1 LRWIVDDVG
10 RDDVAAAREI
20 VSRWAAAHDGSVDA
34 ADDRWTVMLAG
45 EHKRTVGVTLSI
57 GDHTLTAQSFFMRA
71 PDEAPG
77 RVYELLLRRHVRSY
91 TLRFA
96 LLPDGDVVL
105 VGVLP
110 LRAVFD
116 EELDRMLGQLLAV
129 ADETFDEALRRG
141 FATYI
146 SREQAWRA
154 QAGLPRNPIT

>member
-1 LRWIVDDVG
+1 VAPDTP
-10 RDDVAAAREI
+10 AAARAAVE
-20 VSRWAAAHDGSVDA
+20 RWVAAHDGPAERS
-34 ADDRWTVMLAG
+34 DDRWTVMLAG

-71 PDEAPG
+71 PDEDRE
-77 RVYELLLRRHVRSY
+77 RVYDLLLRRHLRSY

-96 LLPDGDVVL
+96 LHPDGDLLL

-110 LRAVFD
+110 LGAVTD
-116 EELDRMLGQLLAV
+116 DELDRMLGQLLTV
-129 ADETFDEALRRG
+129 ADETFDEALRLG

-154 QAGLPRNPIT
+154 QAGIPRNPIT